1 MTWGK
6 RFMDIAQ
13 RMIVAA
19 LLIGTAGLVAGC
31 MLGPDPVRPASV
43 ADQATGFVNVPSD
56 PSTDGTDEPV
66 AAPADLT
73 RWWADF
79 ADPVTDDLVTEALA
93 ENTDLRIA
101 AARVM
106 AARSTLGVAIGQRWP
121 AVSAGMSRDRART
134 SFDFGGGRTSAIT
147 TNYDLGINV
156 AWQVDLFG
164 KLRRSQQA
172 AWNDLL
178 ASEAARQAV
187 VHTVVAQVVRTRVA
201 IATARRQ
208 LTTQQA
214 NTASWQST
222 YELINRR
229 WEQGLTSPLEV
240 RLAKENLAAS
250 RAAEPTFQ
258 RQLRLAEHQL
268 DVLLGRQPGTGQ
280 PLPETLNELP
290 PLDPVPLG
298 LPASLLDRRPDLR
311 ASEFQAAARTAR
323 IGAAIADLFPDLSIN
338 ASAGYQSSELE
349 DLIDPASRVYRL
361 LLEASLKIFAGG
373 ALRANIDLNRALAEQ
388 AAAEYAKLVLEALR
402 EVEDALVTEQTARRA
417 YEALLER
424 VDEARAAERLATERY
439 ERGVAT
445 LVTVL
450 ETERRRRLAELEL
463 VATQGQLWNARIDL
477 YLALGGDW
485 GVEGQIDPPGET
497 TQAWSMLGPE
507 SKAPITDDKHD
518 QANGA
523 AHTAA
528 PTPAPSAT
536 RPASFS
542 VEPGADDPASPDR
555 ERPVDSQE

>member
-1 MTWGK
+1 
-6 RFMDIAQ
+6 MDIWRRAT
-13 RMIVAA
+13 I
-19 LLIGTAGLVAGC
+19 LGLVISTTALVGGC
-31 MLGPDPVRPASV
+31 MLGPDPARPANV
-43 ADQATGFVNVPSD
+43 AEQATGFVNVADQPAD
-56 PSTDGTDEPV
+56 DADQPIT
-66 AAPADLT
+66 APADLR

-79 ADPVTDDLVTEALA
+79 ADPVTEDLVSEALA
-93 ENTDLRIA
+93 ENIDLRIA
-101 AARVM
+101 AARVL

-134 SFDFGGGRTSAIT
+134 TFDFGGGRTSAIT

-156 AWQVDLFG
+156 AWQVDVFG

-208 LTTQQA
+208 LATQQA

-222 YELINRR
+222 FELINRR
-229 WEQGLTSPLEV
+229 WEQGLTSSLEV
-240 RLAKENLAAS
+240 RLARENLAAS
-250 RAAEPTFQ
+250 RATEPTFQ

-268 DVLLGRQPGTGQ
+268 DVLLGRQPGKGD
-280 PLPETLNELP
+280 PLPQTLDELP
-290 PLDPVPLG
+290 PLEPVPLG

-373 ALRANIDLNRALAEQ
+373 ALRANVDLNRALAEQ
-388 AAAEYAKLVLEALR
+388 AAAEYAKLVLDALK
-402 EVEDALVTEQTARRA
+402 EVEDALVSEQTAQKT

-424 VDEARAAERLATERY
+424 VEEARAAERLATERY

-445 LVTVL
+445 LITVL

-463 VATQGQLWNARIDL
+463 INTQARLWNARIDL

-485 GVEGQIDPPGET
+485 GVEGQVDPPSAAT
-497 TQAWSMLGPE
+497 KAWSMLGPE
-507 SKAPITDDKHD
+507 SDAPITDDKQD
-518 QANGA
+518 EADRSANAGA
-523 AHTAA
+523 T
-528 PTPAPSAT
+528 TPAPSAT
-536 RPASFS
+536 RPDSFS
-542 VEPGADDPASPDR
+542 VEPSPGDAADPPGPA
-555 ERPVDSQE
+555 DSQE